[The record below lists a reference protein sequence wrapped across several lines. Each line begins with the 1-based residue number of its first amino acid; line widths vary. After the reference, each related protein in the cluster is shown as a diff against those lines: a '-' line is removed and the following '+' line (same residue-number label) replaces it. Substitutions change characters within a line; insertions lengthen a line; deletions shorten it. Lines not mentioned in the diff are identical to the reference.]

1 MGTRVV
7 ASISTADTQSFAPD
21 NICRSVTQ
29 GKPCVGVG
37 RKASFTRN
45 QAKWFIVGAY
55 APPNSDYFKTTE
67 WPLKGPA
74 YDILVISDPIT
85 DDKVLPKTHSLKN
98 TTKSKLISVQACR
111 GEYEPASFVIRT
123 GDVGLENVKITVSS
137 LQSVNRVSA
146 AREIQSKYI
155 DIRVVK
161 PWYQAG
167 ESQRSGKHGVS
178 IPEPEMFIKKKTLT
192 PELLLHD
199 DALIEVDHTYQVN
212 VIPDFKATGDKDR
225 LMPFNC
231 EKQSNKQIWITLK
244 IPENS
249 KPGKYEGAIHIR
261 PKNAGP
267 TRIQLVLTVLP
278 FELKQPKLYYTMYY
292 LNNLKRSMHHDLF
305 HFKTK
310 PSMLKDF
317 LDIKSHG
324 INNVIISHRK
334 LDLDVLNDI
343 LDLKD
348 SAGLDKPSLYLT
360 AWPKLATDHESL
372 TKLSKD
378 VATLVGFSRS
388 RMIQKTYYY
397 AVDELKSE
405 LLPLERAMLQTI
417 QETGAMTMTATDQS
431 FLGIIDVLLDLAIF
445 RGPPGHGIVES
456 VHKRKH
462 KIWIYG
468 NPQGGEEKPAVYRY
482 NYGYLLS
489 KLQVDG
495 IAIYA
500 YQCEMGQDPWDDF
513 DHKKYRDHMMTYPT
527 LTGPI
532 PTIQWEGL
540 REGID
545 DIRYLSTLSDLS
557 QKSGKERDVAS
568 FIAGLDFT
576 QSPNSI
582 RQRIIEKI
590 LSLKNYN

>member
-1 MGTRVV
+1 MATRVV
-7 ASISTADTQSFAPD
+7 ASASTADTQSFTPD

-29 GKPCVGVG
+29 GKPCVVVG
-37 RKASFTRN
+37 QKVSFTKD
-45 QAKWFIVGAY
+45 QAKWFIIGAY
-55 APPNSDYFKTTE
+55 APPNSDYFKSTE
-67 WPLKGPA
+67 WLLKEPT

-98 TTKSKLISVQACR
+98 TTKSKLISVRACR

-123 GDVGLENVKITVSS
+123 GDLGLENVKISVSS
-137 LQSVNRVSA
+137 LQPVNRASV
-146 AREIQSKYI
+146 AREIESKYI

-167 ESQRSGKHGVS
+167 ESQRNDKHGIS
-178 IPEPEMFIKKKTLT
+178 IPEPEMLIKKKTLT
-192 PELLLHD
+192 PELLLYD
-199 DALIEVDHTYQVN
+199 DALVEVNHTYQVN

-244 IPENS
+244 VPENS

-261 PKNAGP
+261 PKNARS

-292 LNNLKRSMHHDLF
+292 LNNLKQSKNHDLF

-348 SAGLDKPSLYLT
+348 SAGLDRTSLYLT

-372 TKLSKD
+372 KKLNKD
-378 VATLVGFSRS
+378 VAMLVGFSRS

-397 AVDELKSE
+397 AVDELKSG

-417 QETGAMTMTATDQS
+417 QEAGAMSMTATDQS
-431 FLGIIDVLLDLAIF
+431 FLGIIDDLLDLAIF
-445 RGPPGHGIVES
+445 RGPPERGIVES
-456 VHKRKH
+456 VHKRKN

-482 NYGYLLS
+482 NYGYLLL

-545 DIRYLSTLSDLS
+545 DIRYLSTLSDLF
-557 QKSGKERDVAS
+557 QKSGKERDAAS

-582 RQRIIEKI
+582 RQLIIEKI

>member
-1 MGTRVV
+1 MGTTVV
-7 ASISTADTQSFAPD
+7 VSVCAAETQTLTPD
-21 NICRSVTQ
+21 GIYRSVTQ
-29 GKPCVGVG
+29 GKPYVLVGQ
-37 RKASFTRN
+37 KASFTKN
-45 QAKWFIVGAY
+45 QAKWFIIGAH
-55 APPNSDYFKTTE
+55 ATPNRDYFETRE
-67 WPLKGPA
+67 WPLKGPS
-74 YDILVISDPIT
+74 YDVLVISDPIT
-85 DDKVLPKTHSLKN
+85 DDKVLPKTHLLKN
-98 TTKSKLISVQACR
+98 ATKSKLINVRACR

-123 GDVGLENVKITVSS
+123 GDLGLRDVEITVSS
-137 LQSVNRVSA
+137 LKPINRASA
-146 AREIQSKYI
+146 ARAIESKYI

-167 ESQRSGKHGVS
+167 ESQRNDKHGVL
-178 IPEPEMFIKKKTLT
+178 IPEPEMLIKRKTLT

-199 DALIEVDHTYQVN
+199 DALVEVNHTYQVN
-212 VIPDFKATGDKDR
+212 IIRDFKATGDQDR

-231 EKQSNKQIWITLK
+231 EKHSNKQIWMSLK
-244 IPENS
+244 VPAGS
-249 KPGKYEGAIHIR
+249 KPGKYEGIIQIR
-261 PKNAGP
+261 PKNANA
-267 TRIQLVLTVLP
+267 TRIRLVLTVFP
-278 FELKQPKLYYTMYY
+278 FELKQSKLYYTMYY
-292 LNNLKRSMHHDLF
+292 LNNLKQLKNHDLF

-310 PSMLKDF
+310 RSMLKDF
-317 LDIKSHG
+317 IDIKSHG
-324 INNVIISHRK
+324 VNNVIVSHRK
-334 LDLDVLNDI
+334 LNLNVLNDI

-348 SAGLDKPSLYLT
+348 SAGLDKTSLYLT
-360 AWPKLATDHESL
+360 AWPKLATDYESL
-372 TKLSKD
+372 KQLNKD
-378 VATLVGFSRS
+378 VATLVGFARS

-417 QETGAMTMTATDQS
+417 RDAGAMTMTATDHS
-431 FLGIIDVLLDLAIF
+431 FSGIIDDLLDLAIF
-445 RGPPGHGIVES
+445 RGPPERGIVDS
-456 VHKRKH
+456 VHKRKG

-513 DHKKYRDHMMTYPT
+513 DHKKYRDHMMSYPT

-545 DIRYLSTLSDLS
+545 DIRYLSTLIDLAE
-557 QKSGKERDVAS
+557 KSGKERDVAS

-590 LSLKNYN
+590 LSLKNN